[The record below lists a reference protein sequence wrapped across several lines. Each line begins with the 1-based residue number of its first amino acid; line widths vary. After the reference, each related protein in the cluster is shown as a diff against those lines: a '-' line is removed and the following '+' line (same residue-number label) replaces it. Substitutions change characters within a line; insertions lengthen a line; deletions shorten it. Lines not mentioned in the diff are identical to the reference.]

1 MRRTFIA
8 FWSSLLVFLLL
19 FGHASASEGQFAS
32 EELNLLNAEESAILT
47 QQAQLVAQSIAIK
60 AHPVKTEIQK
70 LRIYL
75 NSGMML
81 TNFPMDKSLQD
92 VYIAKTSA
100 YMARNHHIR
109 YVTKLADK
117 PQGAILTALSVVPTA
132 TDQAVVEVTIAAFD
146 WDKATALKEG
156 MPGVI
161 KSVVWYSVGRQV
173 VPLATADIKNLGAEP
188 IIRNAYSALL
198 KSAFS
203 AFLLAF

>member
-161 KSVVWYSVGRQV
+161 KSVVWFSVGRQV

>member
-100 YMARNHHIR
+100 YMARNRHIR

-161 KSVVWYSVGRQV
+161 KSVVWFSVGRQV